1 MWPTWK
7 QWHLHSLPKFVDY
20 LWLLKTAWFA
30 NASLNADELRNQKL
44 INLTAEELF
53 FVSTF
58 VVSISLTSS
67 TQPHFIFIFPSID
80 LILFF
85 FVLNISYSLSKLIY
99 FIVPFFFLYIF
110 ISFDEGNDVLPA
122 ELLEKAEMPKVVFIG
137 FGLAALLCLLL
148 GNAALF
154 AWFIIRKRSKGLFTF
169 HFSFNF
175 FFVRSFFFCIIFDR
189 LFIERCSRFDEVLLV
204 ALRGHPTS
212 EKKKDTHTQK
222 LFSFCLV
229 YSPVESS
236 SLSRDDSW
244 S

>member
-99 FIVPFFFLYIF
+99 FIVPFFFSLYFYFVRWRQRRITRWTVRKSWNAKSCF
-110 ISFDEGNDVLPA
+110 YWIR
-122 ELLEKAEMPKVVFIG
+122 
-137 FGLAALLCLLL
+137 FGCIT
-148 GNAALF
+148 LF
-154 AWFIIRKRSKGLFTF
+154 TLRECSIIRMV
-169 HFSFNF
+169 H
-175 FFVRSFFFCIIFDR
+175 
-189 LFIERCSRFDEVLLV
+189 
-204 ALRGHPTS
+204 
-212 EKKKDTHTQK
+212 
-222 LFSFCLV
+222 
-229 YSPVESS
+229 Y
-236 SLSRDDSW
+236 
-244 S
+244 